1 MAECSALIDKY
12 KALASAARDAR
23 DIAAAH
29 AEEAAFAAGEVAE
42 EEDEEAPKEVTS
54 QEMRE
59 TLQKVFG
66 HKDFRSGQEE
76 ALTRVIKGQST
87 LLICATGGGKSLC
100 FQLPACHVGGAI
112 LVVSPLLS
120 LITDQLQHLPPGI
133 TGATLNSAQTMHERQ
148 GVVDALKQGR
158 IHVLF
163 VAPEQ
168 LMTDNFVVLAKSIT
182 PFKLACI
189 DEAHCVSEWAHN
201 FRPSYLRLKNILQGT
216 LRIRTILAL
225 TATATR
231 AMERDIIA
239 CLGIEASG
247 VVRAGLLRPNLHLS
261 VSAETERQLALL
273 NLLERDPRFKTA
285 SILKSPLIRESN
297 VVSITVSITGH

>member
-42 EEDEEAPKEVTS
+42 EEEEARKEVTS

-76 ALTRVIKGQST
+76 ALTRVLKGQST

>member
-1 MAECSALIDKY
+1 
-12 KALASAARDAR
+12 
-23 DIAAAH
+23 
-29 AEEAAFAAGEVAE
+29 
-42 EEDEEAPKEVTS
+42 
-54 QEMRE
+54 
-59 TLQKVFG
+59 
-66 HKDFRSGQEE
+66 
-76 ALTRVIKGQST
+76 
-87 LLICATGGGKSLC
+87 
-100 FQLPACHVGGAI
+100 
-112 LVVSPLLS
+112 
-120 LITDQLQHLPPGI
+120 
-133 TGATLNSAQTMHERQ
+133 
-148 GVVDALKQGR
+148 
-158 IHVLF
+158 
-163 VAPEQ
+163 
-168 LMTDNFVVLAKSIT
+168 
-182 PFKLACI
+182 
-189 DEAHCVSEWAHN
+189 VSEWAHN

-297 VVSITVSITGH
+297 AVSITGH

>member
-1 MAECSALIDKY
+1 
-12 KALASAARDAR
+12 
-23 DIAAAH
+23 
-29 AEEAAFAAGEVAE
+29 
-42 EEDEEAPKEVTS
+42 
-54 QEMRE
+54 
-59 TLQKVFG
+59 
-66 HKDFRSGQEE
+66 
-76 ALTRVIKGQST
+76 
-87 LLICATGGGKSLC
+87 
-100 FQLPACHVGGAI
+100 VGGAI

-133 TGATLNSAQTMHERQ
+133 TGATLNSVQTMDERQ

-231 AMERDIIA
+231 AMERDITA

>member
-1 MAECSALIDKY
+1 
-12 KALASAARDAR
+12 
-23 DIAAAH
+23 
-29 AEEAAFAAGEVAE
+29 
-42 EEDEEAPKEVTS
+42 
-54 QEMRE
+54 
-59 TLQKVFG
+59 
-66 HKDFRSGQEE
+66 
-76 ALTRVIKGQST
+76 
-87 LLICATGGGKSLC
+87 
-100 FQLPACHVGGAI
+100 
-112 LVVSPLLS
+112 
-120 LITDQLQHLPPGI
+120 
-133 TGATLNSAQTMHERQ
+133 
-148 GVVDALKQGR
+148 
-158 IHVLF
+158 VLF

-285 SILKSPLIRESN
+285 SILKSPLTRESN
-297 VVSITVSITGH
+297 AVSITVSITGH